1 MGITTGKRRANR
13 RNALK
18 STGLKSL
25 NGKAAWPNK
34 GKSEKQSQIS
44 LGMKGLFIW
53 LLAFGR
59 KLLSA
64 DYMDWS
70 EPRTKG
76 QGDPQISQI
85 TQIGEGQE

>member
-44 LGMKGLFIW
+44 LSVKGLFIW
-53 LLAFGR
+53 LLALGGLLFIR
-59 KLLSA
+59 KFRRLKRLRA
-64 DYMDWS
+64 V
-70 EPRTKG
+70 EVGACLK
-76 QGDPQISQI
+76 
-85 TQIGEGQE
+85 